1 MIDERRDGFVAWLTL
16 NRPERLNAFTVDGYR
31 DLRIALQRLAVD
43 DHTRVAVITGRG
55 RAFSAGA
62 DLSLLNKDLSAVDRE
77 RASDEFSLFLQALA
91 GFPKPLFAAVNGL
104 AVGIGA
110 TMLLYCD
117 VVLMAENGRLR
128 LPFTELG
135 IVPEAGSSVL
145 LPARARWADAMW
157 AMLSSEWIDAAAAKQ
172 MGLTLR
178 LVPHRALLEQTALAA
193 ATVAAHDPQS
203 VAATKRLMTDGRN
216 QAAREAI
223 TRELAEMATLRGI
236 PQKREPIADL

>member
-1 MIDERRDGFVAWLTL
+1 MIDERRDGFVTWLTL

-31 DLRIALQRLAVD
+31 DLRIALQRLAAD
-43 DHTRVAVITGRG
+43 DGIRVAVITGRG

-62 DLSLLNKDLSAVDRE
+62 DLSLLDGDLSAVDRE
-77 RASDEFSLFLQALA
+77 RAGEEFSLFLETLA

-117 VVLMAENGRLR
+117 VVVMAESARLR
-128 LPFTELG
+128 LPFTALG

-145 LPARARWADAMW
+145 LPARVRWADAMW
-157 AMLSSEWIDAAAAKQ
+157 AMLSSEWIDAAAAQQ
-172 MGLTLR
+172 MGFTLQV
-178 LVPHRALLEQTALAA
+178 VPEGALLEQTALAA
-193 ATVAAHDPQS
+193 ATVAAHDPRS

-216 QAAREAI
+216 EAARQAI
-223 TRELAEMATLRGI
+223 TRELAEMVTLRRGSDRHG
-236 PQKREPIADL
+236 PLADP